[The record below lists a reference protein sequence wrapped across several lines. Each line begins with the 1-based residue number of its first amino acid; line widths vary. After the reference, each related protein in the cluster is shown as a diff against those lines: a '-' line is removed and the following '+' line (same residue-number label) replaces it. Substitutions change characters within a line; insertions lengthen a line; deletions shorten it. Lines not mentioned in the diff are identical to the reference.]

1 MVNARAKLELRRAAS
16 WRAKRRS
23 PAGSRAS
30 SVLVTLLA
38 ARTWIGEAGKPCQT
52 QGANGGLDLGV
63 RAIQSRPPDGAGKPQ
78 PPLHPKSSL
87 ERGQSPGFALGQELR
102 RVFVLPFGQAVAG
115 DIGVLRK
122 TASRA
127 ATRSE
132 TAMPATQAFQ
142 PNISKITPSTALPIS
157 PPKK

>member
-1 MVNARAKLELRRAAS
+1 MVNAWAKLELRRAAS
-16 WRAKRRS
+16 WRVTRKS
-23 PAGSRAS
+23 PAGGSG
-30 SVLVTLLA
+30 LLLLLLLA
-38 ARTWIGEAGKPCQT
+38 ARTRTLDWRGREPCKT
-52 QGANGGLDLGV
+52 QGARGGLDLSV

-78 PPLHPKSSL
+78 PPLHAIEVREGVNRQTLRWVKN
-87 ERGQSPGFALGQELR
+87 FAGLCLA
-102 RVFVLPFGQAVAG
+102 LGQAVAG

-132 TAMPATQAFQ
+132 TAMPATQAVH

>member
-1 MVNARAKLELRRAAS
+1 MVNARAKLELRRTARWHAQREEARQGA
-16 WRAKRRS
+16 W
-23 PAGSRAS
+23 
-30 SVLVTLLA
+30 LLLLFLLA
-38 ARTWIGEAGKPCQT
+38 ARTRTLDWRGGEPCQT
-52 QGANGGLDLGV
+52 QGARGGLDLSV

-78 PPLHPKSSL
+78 PPLHAIEVREGSIARLCTGSIT
-87 ERGQSPGFALGQELR
+87 SP
-102 RVFVLPFGQAVAG
+102 VFVLPFGQAVAG

-132 TAMPATQAFQ
+132 TAMPATHAVH
-142 PNISKITPSTALPIS
+142 PNMSKITPSTALPIS